1 MCKVEDE
8 LDKETDTLR
17 LGVEIIDDIDKNET
31 LVEVLPTKIEWTLKN
46 MKSKMKYYKKD
57 IALYSAEFTAGGVE
71 KLRLKLYP
79 NGKKE
84 ADAGW
89 CSVYLEAPKGAEL
102 RCRLSVGKKSM
113 QGCLIDPGLRGRQAA
128 KLRRAHSWLYRRPF
142 LQLNIKYS
150 LE

>member
-1 MCKVEDE
+1 MVSPGFYASGSLLSNIADPMAG
-8 LDKETDTLR
+8 R
-17 LGVEIIDDIDKNET
+17 PSLG
-31 LVEVLPTKIEWTLKN
+31 TLKN
-46 MKSKMKYYKKD
+46 MKSKMKFYKKD

-102 RCRLSVGKKSM
+102 RCRLSVFAVVH
-113 QGCLIDPGLRGRQAA
+113 IDIFALGDLGILCRGSDRLHCRGQ
-128 KLRRAHSWLYRRPF
+128 
-142 LQLNIKYS
+142 
-150 LE
+150 